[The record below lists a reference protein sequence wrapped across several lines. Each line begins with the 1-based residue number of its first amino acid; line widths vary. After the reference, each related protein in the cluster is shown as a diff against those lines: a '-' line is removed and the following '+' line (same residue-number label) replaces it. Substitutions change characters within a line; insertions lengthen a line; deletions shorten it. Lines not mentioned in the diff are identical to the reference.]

1 MTMSTARACEGDAL
15 MTTVALLA
23 SGALAAIAGAWQAW
37 LRLLRPRLVLRY
49 VRRRYGRVAA
59 WLVRTTGLHRSR

>member
-1 MTMSTARACEGDAL
+1 

-23 SGALAAIAGAWQAW
+23 SGTLAAIAGAWQAW

-49 VRRRYGRVAA
+49 VRRRYGGVAA